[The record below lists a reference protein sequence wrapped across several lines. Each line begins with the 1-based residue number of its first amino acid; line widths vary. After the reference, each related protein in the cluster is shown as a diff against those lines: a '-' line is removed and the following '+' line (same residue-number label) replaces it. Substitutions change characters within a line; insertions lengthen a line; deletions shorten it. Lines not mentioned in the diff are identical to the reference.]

1 MAYLMTTKHWL
12 PNWQLLLQFGPQF
25 FLLAMAT
32 KHSQLEM
39 LCAHRQ
45 LLNLDRKLRKLSMR
59 CYRVNNIRE
68 VYSWLSV
75 IRTRP
80 SRLQRNLL
88 FDKVCIQKTA
98 QVK

>member
-25 FLLAMAT
+25 FLLATAT

-45 LLNLDRKLRKLSMR
+45 LS
-59 CYRVNNIRE
+59 
-68 VYSWLSV
+68 
-75 IRTRP
+75 
-80 SRLQRNLL
+80 
-88 FDKVCIQKTA
+88 
-98 QVK
+98 

>member
-1 MAYLMTTKHWL
+1 MTTKHWL

-45 LLNLDRKLRKLSMR
+45 LSQIWIGSLEN
-59 CYRVNNIRE
+59 C
-68 VYSWLSV
+68 
-75 IRTRP
+75 
-80 SRLQRNLL
+80 Q
-88 FDKVCIQKTA
+88 
-98 QVK
+98 